1 MTEDRNALLERYR
14 QMRTEF
20 LAAINGLTEA
30 QLIERSHNGW
40 SVKDHMAHIAFWD
53 ELRATEVERMSEG
66 FESAWRLTP
75 EQDEVLNEMVTQARW
90 DEAALPRRPRAGH
103 ARGARR
109 VEVRR
114 SRTHERPRGRAR
126 RLDPRMAGREGLLG
140 LTAAVEDVLDE
151 ASERV
156 PHLTCGQR
164 VEGLDGLV
172 AELAGGAP

>member
-75 EQDEVLNEMVTQARW
+75 EQDETLNAMVTQARW
-90 DEAALPRRPRAGH
+90 DHSLDQVRWEFALTKQRFLDVLARATPEA
-103 ARGARR
+103 
-109 VEVRR
+109 
-114 SRTHERPRGRAR
+114 
-126 RLDPRMAGREGLLG
+126 LDAAKYGEAG
-140 LTAAVEDVLDE
+140 LTSGHE
-151 ASERV
+151 AEHAGWIREW
-156 PHLTCGQR
+156 R
-164 VEGLDGLV
+164 
-172 AELAGGAP
+172 AEKGY

>member
-1 MTEDRNALLERYR
+1 
-14 QMRTEF
+14 MRTEF

-90 DEAALPRRPRAGH
+90 DHSLDQVRWEFALTKQRFLDVLARATPEA
-103 ARGARR
+103 
-109 VEVRR
+109 
-114 SRTHERPRGRAR
+114 
-126 RLDPRMAGREGLLG
+126 LDASKYGEAG
-140 LTAAVEDVLDE
+140 LTSGHE
-151 ASERV
+151 AEHAGWIREW
-156 PHLTCGQR
+156 R
-164 VEGLDGLV
+164 
-172 AELAGGAP
+172 AEKGY